1 MNNLSSLRAPFRAD
15 QICWRI
21 GATTQD
27 KTKGMAL
34 AYIDARAVM
43 DRLDEV
49 CGPESWQKRYSH
61 ADTKTICEIG
71 IKIGD
76 EWVWKADGAGDTDHE
91 AAKGALSDAFKR
103 AGVVWGIGRY
113 LYDLSSPWVEIEP
126 AGKSYRIKATELTRL
141 AKMIETLTGPGKQ
154 TVSDDGWDS
163 SALRDWCRSQFQ
175 TIKTASACVDWWN
188 SGEVAATFER
198 LHASQKDAEA
208 AKKELGQH
216 RRKILDAPRPTNG
229 SSSRLSARA

>member
-1 MNNLSSLRAPFRAD
+1 MNAQSLRAPFRSD

-21 GATTQD
+21 GATNQE

-49 CGPESWQKRYSH
+49 CGPENWQKRYSH
-61 ADTKTICEIG
+61 ADAKTICEIG
-71 IKIGD
+71 IKIGG

-154 TVSDDGWDS
+154 NVSDDGWDS
-163 SALRDWCRSQFQ
+163 SALRDWCRAQFQ
-175 TIKTASACVDWWN
+175 TIKTASA
-188 SGEVAATFER
+188 
-198 LHASQKDAEA
+198 
-208 AKKELGQH
+208 
-216 RRKILDAPRPTNG
+216 
-229 SSSRLSARA
+229 

>member
-1 MNNLSSLRAPFRAD
+1 MGNLQALRAPFRAD
-15 QICWRI
+15 QIYWRI
-21 GATTQD
+21 GATTAD
-27 KTKGMAL
+27 KSRGMAL

-49 CGPESWQKRYSH
+49 CGPENWQKRYSH
-61 ADTKTICEIG
+61 ADAKTICEIG
-71 IKIGD
+71 IKIGN

-113 LYDLSSPWVEIEP
+113 LYDLSSPWVEIEQ
-126 AGKSYRIKATELTRL
+126 AGKSYKIKPAELTRL

-154 TVSDDGWDS
+154 TISDDGWDTPT
-163 SALRDWCRSQFQ
+163 LRDWCRSQFPS
-175 TIKTASACVDWWN
+175 IKTASECVDWWN
-188 SGEVAATFER
+188 SQEVANAFDSHHATQR
-198 LHASQKDAEA
+198 DADA

-216 RRKILDAPRPTNG
+216 RRNILDAPRHTNG
-229 SSSRLSARA
+229 SSRLSARA